1 MRIFLVW
8 DSAGHVM
15 RRESDCRP
23 GTTDQVFLLYRI
35 LVLIPRRPRILKLED
50 SFIGYYKDVFVKLE
64 GKGILLMV
72 KWTYFL
78 TQSTWFSIFMLPPVK
93 GLTWF
98 EGNKSTVWF
107 LGVEY
112 LRIQGISLP
121 GGIAQAALQEDCQ
134 AFEDFILCSLSD
146 KSAHLKLIGIFSGIE
161 ATEKQKFIFIISWL
175 SQN

>member
-1 MRIFLVW
+1 MRIFLAW

-23 GTTDQVFLLYRI
+23 GTMDQVFLLYHI
-35 LVLIPRRPRILKLED
+35 LVLIPRRPRIIKLED
-50 SFIGYYKDVFVKLE
+50 SFIGYYKDVIVKLE

-72 KWTYFL
+72 KWTYIL
-78 TQSTWFSIFMLPPVK
+78 TEYMVLHFHASPSQ

-112 LRIQGISLP
+112 LRIQGISLT
-121 GGIAQAALQEDCQ
+121 GGITQAARQEDCQ
-134 AFEDFILCSLSD
+134 FFDDFILCSLSD
-146 KSAHLKLIGIFSGIE
+146 KSAHLKLIGIFCGIE
-161 ATEKQKFIFIISWL
+161 ATEKQNRNLFP
-175 SQN
+175 

>member
-1 MRIFLVW
+1 MW

-93 GLTWF
+93 GLT
-98 EGNKSTVWF
+98 
-107 LGVEY
+107 
-112 LRIQGISLP
+112 
-121 GGIAQAALQEDCQ
+121 
-134 AFEDFILCSLSD
+134 
-146 KSAHLKLIGIFSGIE
+146 
-161 ATEKQKFIFIISWL
+161 
-175 SQN
+175 